1 MGKGGLYVYI
11 RAPSN
16 SPENMKLKKLILEKK
31 KKFKKMKNE
40 KSYPFHPLTHPNKK
54 NQQTHT
60 QKQKYGG
67 VLCITIPYF
76 KLL

>member
-31 KKFKKMKNE
+31 KKKFKKMKNE
-40 KSYPFHPLTHPNKK
+40 KSNPFHPLTHPIKK
-54 NQQTHT
+54 INRPTPKNRNT
-60 QKQKYGG
+60 A
-67 VLCITIPYF
+67 VFCV
-76 KLL
+76 

>member
-31 KKFKKMKNE
+31 KKKFKKMKNE

-54 NQQTHT
+54 NQ
-60 QKQKYGG
+60 
-67 VLCITIPYF
+67 
-76 KLL
+76 

>member
-31 KKFKKMKNE
+31 KKKFKKMKNE
-40 KSYPFHPLTHPNKK
+40 KSYPFHPLTHPIKK
-54 NQQTHT
+54 INRPTPKNRNT
-60 QKQKYGG
+60 A
-67 VLCITIPYF
+67 VFCV
-76 KLL
+76 